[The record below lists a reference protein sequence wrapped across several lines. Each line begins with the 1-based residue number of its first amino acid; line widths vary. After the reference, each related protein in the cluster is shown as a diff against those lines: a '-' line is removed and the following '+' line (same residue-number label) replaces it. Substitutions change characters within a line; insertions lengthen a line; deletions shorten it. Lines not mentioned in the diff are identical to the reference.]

1 MRNARSQLKSLANR
15 LPSLRSVALATSHS
29 IMKNTL
35 LFTTLIAGIA
45 LAGCNKST
53 RTSTADTT
61 VPPATTDTTTPVTT
75 DTLGAKAERA
85 GDRVADATRNAA
97 DSVRGASRDAAASMR
112 QAGRDVSAR
121 MTEWRLNATDI
132 EADVMANRN
141 VVRTRSDVLTP
152 TGKID
157 KGNLEKA
164 IKDRLHTDAKLA
176 DLKFDVNANDR
187 GEVELEGKAR
197 TTDQIAHAMAV
208 ALDSDS
214 VSKVTSKIK
223 LDPDAGPNR
232 R

>member
-1 MRNARSQLKSLANR
+1 
-15 LPSLRSVALATSHS
+15 
-29 IMKNTL
+29 MKNTL
-35 LFTTLIAGIA
+35 LFTTLIAGLA
-45 LAGCNKST
+45 LTGCNKST

-61 VPPATTDTTTPVTT
+61 VPATDTTATTTPTT
-75 DTLGAKAERA
+75 RDTVGAKVDRA

-97 DSVRGASRDAAASMR
+97 DNVRDASRDAAASMR
-112 QAGRDVSAR
+112 QAGRDISAR
-121 MTEWRLNATDI
+121 MTEWRLSASDI
-132 EADVMANRN
+132 EADVMANRP
-141 VVRTRSDVLTP
+141 VVRTRTDAVTP

-157 KGNLEKA
+157 KSTLESA
-164 IKDRLHTDAKLA
+164 IKGRLHSDAKLA
-176 DLKFDVNANDR
+176 DLKFDVNANSK

-214 VSKVTSKIK
+214 VTKVTSKIK